1 MEYTAKKD
9 AGFGISAEPTANPP
23 AAAFGETA
31 CSSTDYIIIPGLLP
45 SGSTATTDFATV
57 SQSRICGDNWTASPN
72 AAGAAAATFV
82 TFTKPWTV
90 TVHFDSAED
99 TAATEH
105 SNGFALQYIQKTC

>member
-1 MEYTAKKD
+1 M
-9 AGFGISAEPTANPP
+9 
-23 AAAFGETA
+23 
-31 CSSTDYIIIPGLLP
+31 
-45 SGSTATTDFATV
+45 

-82 TFTKPWTV
+82 SKFSLEMILIFNNLVSAFTKPWTV